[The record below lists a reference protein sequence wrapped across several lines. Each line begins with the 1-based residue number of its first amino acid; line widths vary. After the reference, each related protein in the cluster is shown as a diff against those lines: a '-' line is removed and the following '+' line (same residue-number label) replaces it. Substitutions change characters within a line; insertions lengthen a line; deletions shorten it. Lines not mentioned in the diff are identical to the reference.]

1 MAELISSRRQSSL
14 QATIGRPRCRCT
26 PLTASGG
33 NAIQPSGSAT
43 GSREGSSETSC
54 PAVKKTKPIVDK
66 AKAKAAAA
74 KKRGKLR
81 L

>member
-1 MAELISSRRQSSL
+1 MTTTVILRGS
-14 QATIGRPRCRCT
+14 GRST

-33 NAIQPSGSAT
+33 NAIHTGGSAA
-43 GSREGSSETSC
+43 GSREGSSDPGS
-54 PAVKKTKPIVDK
+54 PAVKKTKPVVDK
-66 AKAKAAAA
+66 AKAKAAAT